1 MQILVKTPFTTTFCL
16 ESSPSETTNSLKSR
30 CQSLTDI
37 TDSQLNLDDLRWT
50 FANRDLPDNVT
61 LADMNITD
69 GKVLSVDF
77 RLRGGSGSTL
87 PQEHSQPDSEA
98 GPSTRQEITNP
109 DQITFFVKT
118 SGDQKLEITISP
130 ESKVSA
136 LKEKIENIVG
146 ARAVHQRLFFAGQY
160 LRDEHTLSDYALQ
173 HGYTIILSILPMGN
187 LRQAIAAVNPPA
199 QGDNK
204 EVQIFVRT
212 LNGRT
217 ITLTVSPSD
226 TVDSLMAKVEERT
239 QIPVDQQRL
248 IYGGKQLEPGRLLS
262 DYRVDRDSTLHLVLR
277 LRGGF

>member
-1 MQILVKTPFTTTFCL
+1 MQIL
-16 ESSPSETTNSLKSR
+16 SSPSETTNSLKSR

-69 GKVLSVDF
+69 GKVLS
-77 RLRGGSGSTL
+77 
-87 PQEHSQPDSEA
+87 
-98 GPSTRQEITNP
+98 
-109 DQITFFVKT
+109 
-118 SGDQKLEITISP
+118 KLEITISP

-239 QIPVDQQRL
+239 QISVDQQRL